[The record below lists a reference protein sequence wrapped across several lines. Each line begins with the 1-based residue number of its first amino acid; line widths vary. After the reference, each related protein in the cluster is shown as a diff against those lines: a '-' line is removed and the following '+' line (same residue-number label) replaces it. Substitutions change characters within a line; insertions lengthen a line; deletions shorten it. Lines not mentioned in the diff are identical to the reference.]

1 MSIDP
6 NDPRP
11 KQRQIADDLRSL
23 VADRVIKPG
32 ERVPSTRELLNRYG
46 VSSQTVQSALNILQD
61 AGITQGVPG
70 RGTFV
75 RSELDVDALSHDDGP
90 TDPSP
95 EYQAFRREIQALGAE
110 IRSIHQRLDDLQAQV
125 DDVVR
130 PPST

>member
-1 MSIDP
+1 MPIDP

-11 KQRQIADDLRSL
+11 KQRQIADDLLSL

-32 ERVPSTRELLNRYG
+32 ERVPSTRELMGRYE

-61 AGITQGVPG
+61 AGVTQVVPG

-75 RSELDVDALSHDDGP
+75 RADLDLDALTHDTGP

-95 EYQAFRREIQALGAE
+95 EYQAVRKELQALGAE

-125 DDVVR
+125 NESGQER
-130 PPST
+130 LR

>member
-23 VADRVIKPG
+23 VVDRVIGPG
-32 ERVPSTRELLNRYG
+32 ERVPSTRELMDRYG

-75 RSELDVDALSHDDGP
+75 RSDLDVETLSHSADRP
-90 TDPSP
+90 DPSP
-95 EYQAFRREIQALGAE
+95 EFQALHQELQAIGAA
-110 IRSIHQRLDDLQAQV
+110 IRSINQRLDDLEAQV
-125 DDVVR
+125 EGGTV